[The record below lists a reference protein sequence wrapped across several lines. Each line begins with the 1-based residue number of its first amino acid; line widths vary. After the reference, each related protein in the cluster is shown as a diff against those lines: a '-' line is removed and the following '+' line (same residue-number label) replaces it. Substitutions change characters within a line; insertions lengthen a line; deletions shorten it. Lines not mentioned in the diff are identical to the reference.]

1 MNILRWNCRGLE
13 NLRAATVLS
22 HLVREKAA
30 NVLFLMETKQTVDEM
45 RKTQADLKY
54 DSMLAVPCVHRAGGL
69 AMLWKK
75 EVSLDIQTYSL
86 NHTDACIMTDLNSPW
101 RLTGF
106 YGRPEEHRK
115 HEKSYLRHL
124 HSRDSLPWLCI
135 GDYNEILNSNEKQG
149 RIPRP
154 FRPMEEFRTTLAQCG
169 LSDLGFQGNIF
180 TWRNGRPG
188 DDFVQERLDR
198 ACATLE
204 WRDLFPQAKVKHI
217 QAAYS
222 DHNPISLSTQVTSP
236 MTKRK
241 KIPKR
246 FEEKWSTHP
255 ECELIILEAWNA
267 STEAGSPMYRLFNK
281 IKRCRMSLVEWSR
294 TLGNSKAL
302 LDDKYNE

>member
-1 MNILRWNCRGLE
+1 
-13 NLRAATVLS
+13 
-22 HLVREKAA
+22 
-30 NVLFLMETKQTVDEM
+30 
-45 RKTQADLKY
+45 
-54 DSMLAVPCVHRAGGL
+54 
-69 AMLWKK
+69 
-75 EVSLDIQTYSL
+75 
-86 NHTDACIMTDLNSPW
+86 
-101 RLTGF
+101 
-106 YGRPEEHRK
+106 
-115 HEKSYLRHL
+115 
-124 HSRDSLPWLCI
+124 
-135 GDYNEILNSNEKQG
+135 
-149 RIPRP
+149 
-154 FRPMEEFRTTLAQCG
+154 MEEFRTTLAQCG

-180 TWRNGRPG
+180 TWRNGRRG